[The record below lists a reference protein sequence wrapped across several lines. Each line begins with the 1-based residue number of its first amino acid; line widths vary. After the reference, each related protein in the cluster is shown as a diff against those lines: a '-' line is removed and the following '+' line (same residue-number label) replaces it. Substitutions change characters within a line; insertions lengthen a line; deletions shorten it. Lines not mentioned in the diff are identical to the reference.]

1 MICRLCPRSCG
12 ALRTPDQGNGLCRMP
27 EGPILARAALH
38 MWEEPPISGTRGS
51 GTIFF
56 SGCSLGCVFCQNEKI
71 SHQDFGKT
79 VSLERLAEICDELIA
94 QGAHNINFVNPTH
107 YAHVLKALL
116 ERHPL
121 PVPVVYN
128 TGGYDKMD
136 TLKSLEGL
144 VNIYLPD
151 LKYLDSD
158 TARRYSGAADYPAV
172 VTAAIREMVRQTGP
186 CQFDEAGLLTRGVII
201 RHLILPG
208 QLPQAKA
215 VMDWVAREFAPGTV
229 LFSLMS
235 QYTPW
240 GDLESR
246 FPEIN
251 RRLRPGEMRAAQEY
265 MGNLGLAGFT
275 QERTSAKEEYTPP
288 FDLTGL

>member
-1 MICRLCPRSCG
+1 MICHLCPRNCG
-12 ALRTPDQGNGLCRMP
+12 ALRTPDQGRGVCRMP

-128 TGGYDKMD
+128 TGGYDKVE
-136 TLKSLEGL
+136 TLKCLEGL

-151 LKYLDSD
+151 LKYLDGE
-158 TARRYSGAADYPAV
+158 TARRYSGAADYPTVA
-172 VTAAIREMVRQTGP
+172 TAAIREMVRQTGP

-208 QLPQAKA
+208 QLSQAKA